1 MLFPVPRTTF
11 ISELVIEL
19 IIKFRRAKSED
30 TLQIMHRGILRDK
43 NALASSDWSA
53 GDVYAYERDQD
64 ECRQSYQ
71 QLAESF
77 YQDFDLVGWA
87 ASLAAAH
94 RKMELHRNRRMD
106 FCVEKLVVGRD
117 MSADWIVAAQVVSYS
132 EQ

>member
-43 NALASSDWSA
+43 NSLASSDWSVSDA
-53 GDVYAYERDQD
+53 YAYERDQND
-64 ECRQSYQ
+64 CRKSYQ

-77 YQDFDLVGWA
+77 YKDFDLVGWA

-94 RKMELHRNRRMD
+94 RKMEIHRNRRLD
-106 FCVEKLVVGRD
+106 FDIEKLVIGRD
-117 MSADWIVAAQVVSYS
+117 MSADWIVAATSVSYS
-132 EQ
+132 EK